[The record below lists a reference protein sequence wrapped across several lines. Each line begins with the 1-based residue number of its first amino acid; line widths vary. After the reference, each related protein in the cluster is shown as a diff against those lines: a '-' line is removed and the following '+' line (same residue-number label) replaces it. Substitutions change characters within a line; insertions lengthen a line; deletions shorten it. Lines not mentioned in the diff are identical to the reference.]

1 MLIQG
6 FGKLMKPLLITLCTY
21 NEQQNI
27 RLLIPEL
34 RQVAPD
40 ADILVIDDNSPDGT
54 AGVVRELSENDPAV
68 QLLLRETK
76 EGLGAATLAGFR
88 YGIEH
93 GYERLLNMDADLSHN
108 PRHIP
113 ELRELSETHD
123 VAIGSRYVSGG
134 SINGWSM
141 LRHLMSRTINIY
153 ARFMLGLETRDN
165 SGSYRC
171 YSVKSLAAIN
181 WQQTLSMG
189 YAFQEEVLYRLRRS
203 GCTFAESP
211 IVFDNRQH
219 GETKISFEECISA
232 VWVLLKLAVH
242 RVRRVSVT

>member
-1 MLIQG
+1 
-6 FGKLMKPLLITLCTY
+6 MKPLLITLCTY

-34 RQVAPD
+34 RKVAPD
-40 ADILVIDDNSPDGT
+40 AEILVIDDNSPDGT
-54 AGVVRELSENDPAV
+54 ADAVRELGTDDPAV
-68 QLLLRETK
+68 LLLLRKTK

-93 GYERLLNMDADLSHN
+93 GYKRLLNMDADLSHN

-113 ELRELSETHD
+113 ELRTLAETHD
-123 VAIGSRYVSGG
+123 VAIGSRYVPGG
-134 SINGWSM
+134 GINGWSI

-153 ARFMLGLETRDN
+153 ARVMLGLRTRDN

-171 YSVKSLAAIN
+171 YSVASLAEIDWN
-181 WQQTLSMG
+181 HTQSMG

-211 IVFDNRQH
+211 IVFDNRRH
-219 GETKISFEECISA
+219 GETKISLRECVSA
-232 VWVLLKLAVH
+232 VWVLLRLAMH
-242 RVRRVSVT
+242 RLRGTPVSVNAPD